1 MVAMYLRHDQS
12 EEEIMFVV
20 CFFVG
25 DFFWVFFLK
34 VFRYMVLFGVFFFLL
49 ILNVLRVRQGLKM

>member
-20 CFFVG
+20 VFFVG